1 MARIAD
7 GVLAEALAV
16 SGAVQ
21 VKGPKWCGKT
31 ATSLQQAA
39 SIVYLQDPDR
49 SASYLALA
57 DAKPS
62 ALLEGR
68 TPRLIDEWQMAPQ
81 LWDAVRFAVDIRGEP
96 GQFILTGSSTPTVD
110 GAHSGVRRIAPMSI
124 VMTFVMKDRSIIT
137 MIMGMKLA
145 ETV

>member
-1 MARIAD
+1 MLLNGAESFGDRLGPGAPQQQRRL
-7 GVLAEALAV
+7 LAAQAAGGGRRGLAGALAV

-21 VKGPKWCGKT
+21 VKGPKWYGKT

-62 ALLEGR
+62 ALLEGPG
-68 TPRLIDEWQMAPQ
+68 PRQGK
-81 LWDAVRFAVDIRGEP
+81 V
-96 GQFILTGSSTPTVD
+96 
-110 GAHSGVRRIAPMSI
+110 
-124 VMTFVMKDRSIIT
+124 K
-137 MIMGMKLA
+137 
-145 ETV
+145 